1 MEWYEP
7 IWKGTESINVYGR
20 YGMVCG
26 VKGMEENRGVWK
38 VGNGVNWQEMTGKGL
53 VIGFEIGWDPYY

>member
-38 VGNGVNWQEMTGKGL
+38 VGNGVNW
-53 VIGFEIGWDPYY
+53 